1 MVLVVLEYESQHL
14 PERPKSPSFVGKY
27 TTHGADKGHDNPH
40 FQIFQG
46 SIRAASTSQVLFCF
60 FVNGFLA
67 ITAYACAMGPR

>member
-1 MVLVVLEYESQHL
+1 MEHM
-14 PERPKSPSFVGKY
+14 
-27 TTHGADKGHDNPH
+27 GHDNPH

-67 ITAYACAMGPR
+67 ITAYACAMGQYGTTVKR